1 MARVNIKGLQAEIA
15 AKGYK
20 IFKPAAE
27 ARVERAL
34 QKEAQNLLADFDSHP
49 VTKEIEG
56 GPNAGNQ
63 SNTLG
68 GYGNLFSFIGF
79 EKGSDPISPI
89 RSLLARSIK
98 IKSFRKK
105 RNILG
110 FKLVF
115 TVPTLE
121 EIKEVSPMPWSTES
135 WAEAVERGISG
146 LSQYLYSSEK
156 SYRASRSGP
165 AVQLDFEMTGRG
177 RGNSSPTDYI
187 SGILSRM
194 LKNIESSLKRI

>member
-27 ARVERAL
+27 DRVRKVLKQETQKLL
-34 QKEAQNLLADFDSHP
+34 QDFASHP
-49 VTKEIEG
+49 VTEEIES
-56 GPNAGNQ
+56 GPEGSNK

-79 EKGSDPISPI
+79 ESGSDPISPI
-89 RSLLARSIK
+89 RSLLARSIQ

-110 FKLVF
+110 FKLRF
-115 TVPTLE
+115 TVPSIE
-121 EIKEVSPMPWSTES
+121 EIRNVAPMPWSTDN
-135 WAEAVERGISG
+135 WVEAIERGISG
-146 LSQYLYSSEK
+146 LGKYLYSPDK
-156 SYRASRSGP
+156 NYDFSRSGSGFQ
-165 AVQLDFEMTGRG
+165 VDFDLNRS
-177 RGNSSPTDYI
+177 RANSSPVDYMT
-187 SGILSRM
+187 GILERM
-194 LKNIESSLKRI
+194 LKSIEANLKRL

>member
-1 MARVNIKGLQAEIA
+1 MARVNIRGLEAEIA

-20 IFKPAAE
+20 VFKPAAQL
-27 ARVERAL
+27 RIERAL
-34 QKEAQNLLADFDSHP
+34 QKEAQKLITDFESHP
-49 VTKEIEG
+49 VTQEIEG

-79 EKGSDPISPI
+79 DKESDPISPI
-89 RSLLARSIK
+89 RSLLARSIT

-115 TVPTLE
+115 TVPTAE
-121 EIKEVSPMPWSTES
+121 EINEVSPMPWSTES
-135 WAEAVERGISG
+135 WTEAVERGISG

-156 SYRASRSGP
+156 SYKTSRSGP
-165 AVQLDFEMTGRG
+165 AVQLDFDMAGRG
-177 RGNSSPTDYI
+177 RSSSSPTDYI

-194 LKNIESSLKRI
+194 LKSIEVSLKRI